1 MLCVNKF
8 YPPTGQKD
16 AFTRAALASIPSHE
30 GWACQIARTSRRQHQ
45 HRAQGVAGMRTHYA
59 RMLDAC
65 SPAAAGRPSL
75 LWNCLCCC
83 LDIIRLLEFAKK
95 TCNGHCYAKC
105 SNGQLGV
112 IWVLVHVCCCAS
124 LRSVQLWSERACNPI
139 PVCMFALMLRTRRQ
153 SSLASVSFRGR
164 LARRKTEAAVQCA
177 PSGWENLVPWI
188 NTLYNI

>member
-8 YPPTGQKD
+8 THRPDKRTPLQEQHWQAFRHMRDGHVKSHAPPGDNINTEHKGWP
-16 AFTRAALASIPSHE
+16 ACGPTMHVCSTLA
-30 GWACQIARTSRRQHQ
+30 R
-45 HRAQGVAGMRTHYA
+45 
-59 RMLDAC
+59 LLLL
-65 SPAAAGRPSL
+65 AGRV
-75 LWNCLCCC
+75 CCC
-83 LDIIRLLEFAKK
+83 LDIIRLLKFAKK
-95 TCNGHCYAKC
+95 TCNGHCYANC

-124 LRSVQLWSERACNPI
+124 LGSVQLWSERACKPI